1 MAKWKKNMTAEE
13 KAAYAKIAKAKL
25 DAAETMLKD
34 GVKAVYNST
43 KWKEAMNYYASFHN
57 YSLCNCLLIMIQ
69 KPEATRVASYADW
82 KKKGRQVRKGET
94 GITIRVPAPKKFKE
108 VDEVTGEETEG
119 VRMFY
124 KTGSV
129 FDVSQTDGDPLP
141 EICRTLEGDVE
152 DFAGIMETIRRV
164 CPVPITVE
172 KVDGGAYGYF
182 SPKENRVVIREG
194 IPERHAIK
202 TAIHETAHAI
212 LHCKGGKEEKAD
224 QRTREL
230 QAESVA
236 YIVCQWL
243 GLDTSEYSFEYVA
256 SWAADKSGKQLEKN
270 LMVIGNT
277 AKQIIAV
284 FEGKEDA
291 A

>member
-1 MAKWKKNMTAEE
+1 MAWKKNMTNEE
-13 KAAYAKIAKAKL
+13 KREYAVAAKAKL

-34 GVKAVYNST
+34 GVKAVYSST
-43 KWKEAMNYYASFHN
+43 KWKDAMNFYASFHD
-57 YSLCNCLLIMIQ
+57 YSLGNCILIRIQ
-69 KPEATRVASYADW
+69 KPDASRCASYADW
-82 KKKGRQVRKGET
+82 KKKGRQVCKGEK
-94 GITIRVPAPKKFKE
+94 GITIRVPTPKKYKN
-108 VDEVTGEETEG
+108 VNADTGEEEEV

-129 FDVSQTDGDPLP
+129 FDVSQTEGDPLP
-141 EICRTLEGDVE
+141 EICRTLEGKVD
-152 DFAGIMETIRRV
+152 DFTGIMETIRKV
-164 CPVPITVE
+164 CPVPITSE
-172 KVDGGAYGYF
+172 EIEGKAYGYF
-182 SPKENRVVIREG
+182 NPKENRVVIRKG

-224 QRTREL
+224 QCTREL

-256 SWAADKSGKQLEKN
+256 SWAADKECKALEKN
-270 LMVIGNT
+270 LNVIGNT

-284 FEGKEDA
+284 FE
-291 A
+291 